1 MRDKCVVILTNRELE
16 KLDRCVK
23 SIENTDVD
31 VVIFCNTLDLA
42 YPNKVRTYAEQNS
55 IPHFVTE
62 SNGSCGKGKNSVLDW
77 FETSKY
83 EYLLLIDGDDYYARQ
98 GVDYIV
104 QCINELKPDV
114 LGQRNHNCIVD
125 GKPSTWE
132 KYIGTIQINN
142 LPRKNLQ
149 YFKKMNDAFKIMK
162 YNRLISFS
170 KKCVKDFRYSVE
182 HSGQDILGMLEL
194 YSKSNNLKY
203 VVTETLVYHYVTG
216 EGLMSEA
223 MQTISQDM
231 YDHYDI
237 LLEKIDRLEFK
248 ESKYVTID

>member
-1 MRDKCVVILTNRELE
+1 MMM
-16 KLDRCVK
+16 
-23 SIENTDVD
+23 
-31 VVIFCNTLDLA
+31 
-42 YPNKVRTYAEQNS
+42 
-55 IPHFVTE
+55 
-62 SNGSCGKGKNSVLDW
+62 
-77 FETSKY
+77 
-83 EYLLLIDGDDYYARQ
+83 YYAGNFPQMLVKGEEKRM
-98 GVDYIV
+98 
-104 QCINELKPDV
+104 CELV
-114 LGQRNHNCIVD
+114 LSEFNH
-125 GKPSTWE
+125 
-132 KYIGTIQINN
+132 
-142 LPRKNLQ
+142 
-149 YFKKMNDAFKIMK
+149 